1 MKNIIR
7 AAIIIL
13 VLTLMVGCVGRT
25 KPVYNI
31 ENQPI
36 DYTLTTE
43 QVEKAITKAGAQK
56 KWRMMVI
63 KPGEIV
69 GNILVRSHK
78 ARIQIDYTEKF
89 YAITYLESNNLLY
102 KDGKIH
108 RNYNRWINSLDQTI
122 QSNLFEA
129 SLN

>member
-7 AAIIIL
+7 AAIFIL
-13 VLTLMVGCVGRT
+13 VLTIAVGCAGRT
-25 KPVYNI
+25 KPIYNV
-31 ENQPI
+31 ENQAI
-36 DYTLTTE
+36 DFNLTLE
-43 QVEKAITKAGAQK
+43 QVEEAIIKAGAQK

-63 KPGEIV
+63 KPGQIV

-108 RNYNRWINSLDQTI
+108 RNYNRWINNLDQTI

>member
-7 AAIIIL
+7 AAIFIL
-13 VLTLMVGCVGRT
+13 VLTLTVGCVGRT

-31 ENQPI
+31 ENQSI
-36 DYTLTTE
+36 DYALTME
-43 QVEKAITKAGAQK
+43 QVEKAIVKSGSQK
-56 KWRMMVI
+56 KWRMMVV
-63 KPGEIV
+63 KPGQIV

-89 YAITYLESNNLLY
+89 YAITYLESNNLLH

-108 RNYNRWINSLDQTI
+108 RNYNRWINNLDQTI

>member
-7 AAIIIL
+7 AAILIL
-13 VLTLMVGCVGRT
+13 VLTIAVGCAGRT
-25 KPVYNI
+25 KPIYNV
-31 ENQPI
+31 ENQAI
-36 DYTLTTE
+36 DFNLTME
-43 QVEKAITKAGAQK
+43 QVEEAIIKAGAQK

-63 KPGEIV
+63 KPGQIV

-108 RNYNRWINSLDQTI
+108 RNYNRWINNLDQTI

>member
-7 AAIIIL
+7 AAIFIL
-13 VLTLMVGCVGRT
+13 VLTIAVGCAGRT
-25 KPVYNI
+25 KPIYNI
-31 ENQPI
+31 ENQSI
-36 DYTLTTE
+36 DYTLTME
-43 QVEKAITKAGAQK
+43 QVEKAIIKAGVQK
-56 KWRMMVI
+56 KWKMMVI
-63 KPGEIV
+63 KPGQIV

-78 ARIQIDYTEKF
+78 ARIQIDYTEKI
-89 YAITYLESNNLLY
+89 YTITYLESNNLLY

-108 RNYNRWINSLDQTI
+108 RNYNRWINNLDQTI